1 MKRYYVTSMIILLVM
16 QVSLAQTQVSLLDKD
31 HVREYLS
38 LSNEQFEKIN
48 LKINNIKQIL
58 EEDKKIIAEIKER
71 VKNGDEPGFFE
82 KIGVKRGHDKRSSK
96 IEDLIDDI
104 EDQLTDQ
111 QKTKFDDIE
120 KPELNAL
127 NKEDVFGK

>member
-31 HVREYLS
+31 QVKEYLS

-82 KIGVKRGHDKRSSK
+82 KIGVKR
-96 IEDLIDDI
+96 
-104 EDQLTDQ
+104 
-111 QKTKFDDIE
+111 
-120 KPELNAL
+120 
-127 NKEDVFGK
+127 

>member
-31 HVREYLS
+31 QVKEYLS

-127 NKEDVFGK
+127 KKEDVFGK